1 MLLALML
8 ITASASACETWKI
21 GDYLKVVNCEEYIS
35 LRAEPSASAKVLA
48 RIPLGASTVIHLG
61 PYTQDFMKVMYEGQI
76 GYVRSGYLKNQFLV
90 CDGCQAYKALTDE
103 DCYHIQKFL
112 SNFSEVSLGMPAA
125 VLTPETMSDAALVG
139 FALRHLRI
147 NRPDLLEW
155 DGYSQ
160 GRNVRVAEETVQRV
174 VERYFGRSFDAENSG
189 YDFIGG
195 YCYWHEGEEAAPGG
209 FCIFHTIED
218 MGEGRF
224 RIGFCVYGVG
234 MSYDDDV
241 YRLDERSLV
250 HEAPQYCQ
258 ERSIHG
264 DAVIDTRNGK
274 LSDHSEWVLE
284 RWAIDWTD

>member
-1 MLLALML
+1 ML
-8 ITASASACETWKI
+8 ITASASACEFWYI
-21 GDYLKVVNCEEYIS
+21 GDILKVVNCEEYIS
-35 LRAEPSASAKVLA
+35 LRAEPSASAKVLG
-48 RIPLGASTVIHLG
+48 RIPLETSAVIFLG
-61 PYTQDFMKVMYEGQI
+61 QYDDEFVKIKYKDKI
-76 GYVRSGYLKNQFLV
+76 GYARLDYLENQFLV
-90 CDGCQAYKALTDE
+90 CDGCKSYRTLTDE
-103 DCYHIQKFL
+103 DRYHIQKFL
-112 SNFSEVSLGMPAA
+112 SNFSEVGLGKPAG
-125 VLTPETMSDAALVG
+125 VLVPGTMSDAALVE

-160 GRNVRVAEETVQRV
+160 GRNVRVAEETVERV
-174 VERYFGRSFDAENSG
+174 VERYFGRSFDPESSG

-195 YCYWHEGEEAAPGG
+195 YCYWREEEEAAHGG
-209 FCIFHTIED
+209 FCILHSIQD

-224 RIGFCVYGVG
+224 RAGFCVYGVG

-250 HEAPQYCQ
+250 HEAPQYYQ
-258 ERSIHG
+258 ERSIYG